1 MRIKGQSPPNT
12 WEEVKRLARQRF
24 VPADCLVEQV
34 SPATTSIVP
43 YADTKA
49 DVVKDVVEAAELL
62 NGLNMQL
69 KRVYDDACMA
79 VERGQRWSLFQT

>member
-1 MRIKGQSPPNT
+1 MI
-12 WEEVKRLARQRF
+12 A
-24 VPADCLVEQV
+24 
-34 SPATTSIVP
+34 IVP

-49 DVVKDVVEAAELL
+49 DVVKNVVEAAEPL

-79 VERGQRWSLFQT
+79 VGGINDAAFFKYSAPSRRRHSN